1 MENNNKNEV
10 EVKEEKTK
18 QTDPKTL
25 ITVLV
30 YAIIVFAI
38 VFTHQV
44 LEWFGVN
51 GDKPWVVINAISF
64 VGEIVVGLLA
74 LKYFLSVSLKKKEE
88 NLVLFI
94 INIAVMAVAAIYAT
108 IYGINFIRNLVGAI
122 KG

>member
-10 EVKEEKTK
+10 EVKEEKTN

-38 VFTHQV
+38 VFTHKV
-44 LEWFGVN
+44 LEWFGVSGN
-51 GDKPWVVINAISF
+51 MPWVVINAISF

-108 IYGINFIRNLVGAI
+108 IYGIDFIRNLVGAI

>member
-10 EVKEEKTK
+10 EVKEEKSN

-38 VFTHQV
+38 VFTHKV
-44 LEWFGVN
+44 LEWFGVSGN
-51 GDKPWVVINAISF
+51 MPWVVINAISF

-108 IYGINFIRNLVGAI
+108 IYGIDFIRNLVGAI